1 MANKQVSGVDVEK
14 IWYADYTAWDSLNA
28 QVTGANVA
36 ALIAANTTKEIK
48 NVHQDTW
55 QIEETE
61 SSQDSYKNQ
70 LTGSVYRMGS
80 KTMGEVQINFTIGR
94 YDYQTKADLL
104 GGEVILKSGD
114 AVGWARAR
122 GTVDLRKIIIARTED
137 KQYIVLPYAN
147 INTREANTDGAIGLA
162 CNATAMEPQNE
173 LLSPELWFDESEVD
187 S

>member
-1 MANKQVSGVDVEK
+1 MASKQISGVDVEK
-14 IWYADYTAWDSLNA
+14 IWYADYTAWDSLSG
-28 QVTGANVA
+28 QVTGANVKT
-36 ALIAANTTKEIK
+36 LIAAETTKEIK

-55 QIEETE
+55 SIEETE
-61 SSQDSYKNQ
+61 ASQDSYKNQ

-80 KTMGEVQINFTIGR
+80 KTMGEIQILFTIGR

-104 GGEVILKSGD
+104 GGTVIESGGD

-122 GTVDLRKIIIARTED
+122 GTVELKKILIARTED

-162 CNATAMEPQNE
+162 VTATAMEPQNE
-173 LLSPELWFDESEVD
+173 ALSPELWFDESEVD
-187 S
+187 D